1 MGLLQVCISMWL
13 GTRTISDENINRVT
27 EQGKYNAF
35 LHGTSESIKYSSWI
49 VYSMNSAMPTRS
61 KTQITGISVL
71 GMWWIAGFQDL
82 LGADYRDQ
90 AIESLSPG

>member
-35 LHGTSESIKYSSWI
+35 LHGTSESIKYS
-49 VYSMNSAMPTRS
+49 
-61 KTQITGISVL
+61 
-71 GMWWIAGFQDL
+71 
-82 LGADYRDQ
+82 
-90 AIESLSPG
+90 